1 MGSGTLA
8 DKYAKLQ
15 LTRNRYGTTLV
26 PLEGGRTDVKLVV
39 LLLLLLFCL
48 VAKTELEIFFLSSSP
63 AYDTSHFYKNKRT
76 QLSLVVRVVKT
87 FLFQLS

>member
-39 LLLLLLFCL
+39 LLLLLLLLFCL
-48 VAKTELEIFFLSSSP
+48 VSLDKALERELEIFFLSSSP
-63 AYDTSHFYKNKRT
+63 AY
-76 QLSLVVRVVKT
+76 L
-87 FLFQLS
+87 